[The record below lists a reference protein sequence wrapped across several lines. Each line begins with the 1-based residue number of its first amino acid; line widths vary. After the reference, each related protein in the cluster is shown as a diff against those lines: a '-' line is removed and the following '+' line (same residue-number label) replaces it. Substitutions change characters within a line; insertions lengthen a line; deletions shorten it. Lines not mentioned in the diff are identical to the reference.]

1 MQCVVLVEG
10 SRGIDGGAIAL
21 LVLAVVGI
29 CSRTTCTVPCLV
41 GESLSDA
48 MGLVHRLLPKEG
60 GRGRPGQA
68 RAGTVLLYCI
78 VLLELPWIHV
88 HTAGRMMRT
97 HNRLV
102 VLRIGSFQRRVKN
115 PV

>member
-60 GRGRPGQA
+60 GGAGQDKPVLVQCSC
-68 RAGTVLLYCI
+68 TVLFCLNFLGYTYTQPA
-78 VLLELPWIHV
+78 E
-88 HTAGRMMRT
+88 
-97 HNRLV
+97 
-102 VLRIGSFQRRVKN
+102 
-115 PV
+115 